1 MSLFST
7 VATVWRKEVIDTA
20 RDRRALMGTLLFGPL
35 FGPILFAVLI
45 NFSVNQQLSSVEDD
59 IEVAIV
65 GGEHAPNLI
74 KFLDSRGVTRIDDHG
89 LTDFDSATAAVRAGT
104 QDVVIL
110 IEPSFA
116 DELLEEAGA
125 HVGLVFDQSNNT
137 ARSKISRARS
147 TLAAYS
153 RQIGTLRLVARGIA
167 PTIISPIV
175 VDDFDV
181 STASGRSALLLG
193 ISTYF
198 LLMAPL
204 MGGLYLA
211 IDSTAGERERK
222 SLEPLLTTPTRRS
235 DLLVGKLS
243 ATISYMMLS
252 LALTLL
258 SFTIAISYLP
268 LERLGMSSAF
278 SPVTAALAFL
288 VLAPFVPL
296 GAALM
301 TMVAS
306 FSKTHKEAQSFLS
319 FLILIP
325 TLPLIF
331 ASIMN
336 VRPSLSLMLV
346 PSLSQHLLVSNLI
359 RGESID
365 VVQLLVSVGWTLL
378 LGIGVTFVAIRA
390 FKREGFLA

>member
-1 MSLFST
+1 MSLLST
-7 VATVWRKEVIDTA
+7 VSAVWRKEVLDTS

-35 FGPILFAVLI
+35 FGPILFSVLI
-45 NFSVNQQLSSVEDD
+45 NFSVNQQLSSAEED

-65 GGEHAPNLI
+65 GAELAPNLVA
-74 KFLDSRGVTRIDDHG
+74 FLDSVGVTALDDHG
-89 LTDFDSATAAVRAGT
+89 LSDFDSATAAVRAGE

-116 DELLEEAGA
+116 DELREESGA
-125 HVGLVFDQSNNT
+125 HVGLIFDRSNNT
-137 ARSKISRARS
+137 ANSKVNRARN
-147 TLAAYS
+147 TLGSYS
-153 RQIGTLRLVARGIA
+153 RQISALRLVARGIA
-167 PTIISPIV
+167 PNVTNPII

-235 DLLVGKLS
+235 GLLMGKLS
-243 ATISYMMLS
+243 ATVSYMLLS
-252 LALTLL
+252 LALTLV
-258 SFTIAISYLP
+258 SFTVAISYLP

-278 SPVTAALAFL
+278 SPATALLAFF

-306 FSKTHKEAQSFLS
+306 FSKTHKEAQSYLS

-359 RGESID
+359 RGEAID
-365 VVQLLVSVGWTLL
+365 SAQLLVSVGWTLAL
-378 LGIGVTFVAIRA
+378 AAVVTLIAVKA

>member
-1 MSLFST
+1 
-7 VATVWRKEVIDTA
+7 
-20 RDRRALMGTLLFGPL
+20 
-35 FGPILFAVLI
+35 
-45 NFSVNQQLSSVEDD
+45 
-59 IEVAIV
+59 
-65 GGEHAPNLI
+65 
-74 KFLDSRGVTRIDDHG
+74 
-89 LTDFDSATAAVRAGT
+89 
-104 QDVVIL
+104 
-110 IEPSFA
+110 
-116 DELLEEAGA
+116 
-125 HVGLVFDQSNNT
+125 
-137 ARSKISRARS
+137 
-147 TLAAYS
+147 
-153 RQIGTLRLVARGIA
+153 
-167 PTIISPIV
+167 
-175 VDDFDV
+175 
-181 STASGRSALLLG
+181 LLLG

-222 SLEPLLTTPTRRS
+222 SLEPLLTTPATRAA
-235 DLLVGKLS
+235 LLTGKLC
-243 ATISYMMLS
+243 ATITYMCLS
-252 LALTLL
+252 LALTLI

-278 SPVTAALAFL
+278 SPMTAVMAFL
-288 VLAPFVPL
+288 VLLPFVPL

-306 FSKTHKEAQSFLS
+306 FSKTHKEAQSYLS

-336 VRPSLSLMLV
+336 VRPSLSLMLI

-359 RGESID
+359 RGESVEIL
-365 VVQLLVSVGWTLL
+365 QFIVSVGWTLI
-378 LGIGVTFVAIRA
+378 LGVIVTLVAIKA

>member
-1 MSLFST
+1 
-7 VATVWRKEVIDTA
+7 
-20 RDRRALMGTLLFGPL
+20 LLFGPL
-35 FGPILFAVLI
+35 FGPVLFAVMI
-45 NFSVNQQLSSVEDD
+45 NFSVSQRLSSVEED
-59 IEVAIV
+59 IDVAVV
-65 GGEHAPNLI
+65 GSEHAPNLVA
-74 KFLDSRGVTRIDDHG
+74 FLDSRGVSALADHG
-89 LTDFDSATAAVRAGT
+89 LSDFETAAAAVRNGE
-104 QDVVIL
+104 QDVVLL
-110 IEPSFA
+110 IEASFG
-116 DELLEEAGA
+116 DELREESGA

-137 ARSKISRARS
+137 AGSKVGRTRDA
-147 TLAAYS
+147 LQAYAG
-153 RQIGTLRLVARGIA
+153 QIGSLRLLARGVPA
-167 PTIISPIV
+167 NLTNPII
-175 VDDFDV
+175 VDNFDV

-222 SLEPLLTTPTRRS
+222 SLEPLLTTPSRRS
-235 DLLVGKLS
+235 GLLIGKLG
-243 ATISYMMLS
+243 ATVSYMLVS
-252 LALTLL
+252 LALTLV
-258 SFTIAISYLP
+258 SFTVAIAYLP

-278 SPVTAALAFL
+278 SPMTALLAFF

-306 FSKTHKEAQSFLS
+306 FSRTHKEAQSFLS
-319 FLILIP
+319 FLILVP

-336 VRPSLSLMLV
+336 VRPSLSLMFV

-359 RGESID
+359 RGEAIEYA
-365 VVQLLVSVGWTLL
+365 QLFVSVVWTLV
-378 LGIGVTFVAIRA
+378 LGGIVTLIAIKA

>member
-7 VATVWRKEVIDTA
+7 IAAVWRKEVLDTS

-35 FGPILFAVLI
+35 FGPVLFAVLI
-45 NFSVNQQLSSVEDD
+45 NFSVNQQLESVEED

-65 GGEHAPNLI
+65 GTEHAANLVA
-74 KFLDSRGVTRIDDHG
+74 FLDSRGISQIEDHG
-89 LTDFDSATAAVRAGT
+89 LTDFDSAAAAVRRGE
-104 QDVVIL
+104 QDVVLL
-110 IEPSFA
+110 IEESFA
-116 DELLEEAGA
+116 DELREEAGA
-125 HVGLVFDQSNNT
+125 HVGLIFDRSNNT
-137 ARSKISRARS
+137 ASSRVTRTRN
-147 TLAAYS
+147 TLQAWS
-153 RQIGTLRLVARGIA
+153 RQIGSLRLLARGV
-167 PTIISPIV
+167 PTNVMNPIV
-175 VDDFDV
+175 IDDFDV

-222 SLEPLLTTPTRRS
+222 SLEPLLTTPATRGG
-235 DLLVGKLS
+235 LLIGKLS
-243 ATISYMMLS
+243 ATVTYMIIS
-252 LALTLL
+252 LALTLV
-258 SFTIAISYLP
+258 SFTIAISFLP

-278 SPVTAALAFL
+278 SPATALMAFV
-288 VLAPFVPL
+288 VLLPFVPL

-306 FSKTHKEAQSFLS
+306 FSKTHKEAQSYLS

-336 VRPSLSLMLV
+336 VRPSLPLMLV

-359 RGESID
+359 RGEVID
-365 VVQLLVSVGWTLL
+365 TIQLLVSFGWTLL
-378 LGIGVTFVAIRA
+378 LGAIVTFVAIKA

>member
-7 VATVWRKEVIDTA
+7 VAAVWRKEVLDTS

-35 FGPILFAVLI
+35 FGPLLFAVLI
-45 NFSVNQQLSSVEDD
+45 NFSVNQQLENVEEDV
-59 IEVAIV
+59 EVAIV
-65 GGEHAPNLI
+65 GAEHAANLI
-74 KFLDSRGVTRIDDHG
+74 AFLESRGVRAIEEHG
-89 LTDFDSATAAVRAGT
+89 LTDFDSATAAVRNGD
-104 QDVVIL
+104 QEIVLL
-110 IEPSFA
+110 IESSFGE
-116 DELLEEAGA
+116 ELREETGA
-125 HVGLVFDQSNNT
+125 HVGLIFDRSNNT
-137 ARSKISRARS
+137 ADSRVGRTRNA
-147 TLAAYS
+147 LQAYV
-153 RQIGTLRLVARGIA
+153 RQIGSLRLLARGVSPNILN
-167 PTIISPIV
+167 PIV
-175 VDDFDV
+175 IDNFDV

-222 SLEPLLTTPTRRS
+222 SLEPLLTTPVSRS
-235 DLLVGKLS
+235 ALLIGKLC
-243 ATISYMMLS
+243 ATVTYMCLS
-252 LALTLL
+252 LALTLV

-278 SPVTAALAFL
+278 SPMTAFLAFL
-288 VLAPFVPL
+288 VLLPFVPL

-306 FSKTHKEAQSFLS
+306 FSKTHKEAQSYLS
-319 FLILIP
+319 FFILIP

-359 RGESID
+359 RGEAIEMLQFS
-365 VVQLLVSVGWTLL
+365 VSVVWTLV
-378 LGIGVTFVAIRA
+378 LGAIVTLVAIKA

>member
-1 MSLFST
+1 MNPLST
-7 VATVWRKEVIDTA
+7 IAAVWRKEMLDTS

-35 FGPILFAVLI
+35 FGPVLFAVLI
-45 NFSVNQQLSSVEDD
+45 NFSVSQRLSSVEED

-65 GGEHAPNLI
+65 GAEHAPNLVA
-74 KFLDSRGVTRIDDHG
+74 FLDSRGVTAIDDHG
-89 LTDFDSATAAVRAGT
+89 LTDFESAAAAVRSGG
-104 QDVVIL
+104 QDVVV
-110 IEPSFA
+110 
-116 DELLEEAGA
+116 LLEADFGEELSDESGA

-137 ARSKISRARS
+137 AGSKVSRTRNAIG
-147 TLAAYS
+147 AWS
-153 RQIGTLRLVARGIA
+153 RQISTLRLLARGV
-167 PTIISPIV
+167 PPNVTNPII

-222 SLEPLLTTPTRRS
+222 SLEPLLTTPTTRAG
-235 DLLVGKLS
+235 LLIGKLG
-243 ATISYMMLS
+243 ATVSYMLIS
-252 LALTLL
+252 LALTLV
-258 SFTIAISYLP
+258 SFTAAIAYLP

-278 SPVTAALAFL
+278 GPMTALLSFF

-306 FSKTHKEAQSFLS
+306 FSRTHKEAQSYLS
-319 FLILIP
+319 FLILVP

-336 VRPSLSLMLV
+336 VRPSLELMLV

-359 RGESID
+359 RGEA
-365 VVQLLVSVGWTLL
+365 VEYMQLFVSVSWTLL
-378 LGIGVTFVAIRA
+378 LGGIVTLSAIRA

>member
-1 MSLFST
+1 MSLLRT
-7 VATVWRKEVIDTA
+7 ITAVWRKEVLDTS

-45 NFSVNQQLSSVEDD
+45 NFSVNQQLESVEED
-59 IEVAIV
+59 IEIAIV
-65 GGEHAPNLI
+65 GAEHASNLVA
-74 KFLDSRGVTRIDDHG
+74 FLGSRGVTEIEDHG
-89 LTDFDSATAAVRAGT
+89 LGDFDAAAAAVRSGE
-104 QDVVIL
+104 QDVVLL
-110 IEPSFA
+110 IESSFA
-116 DELLEEAGA
+116 DELREEEGA
-125 HVGLVFDQSNNT
+125 HVGLIFDRSNNT
-137 ARSKISRARS
+137 ASSKVTRTRN
-147 TLAAYS
+147 TLQAWS
-153 RQIGTLRLVARGIA
+153 NRIGSLRLLARGV
-167 PTIISPIV
+167 PTNVMTPIV
-175 VDDFDV
+175 VDNFDV

-222 SLEPLLTTPTRRS
+222 SLEPLLTTPATRGG
-235 DLLVGKLS
+235 LLIGKLS
-243 ATISYMMLS
+243 ATVTYMLIS
-252 LALTLL
+252 LALTLV
-258 SFTIAISYLP
+258 SFTIAISFLP

-278 SPVTAALAFL
+278 SPATAAMAFVVL
-288 VLAPFVPL
+288 VPFVPL

-306 FSKTHKEAQSFLS
+306 FSKTHKEAQSYLS

-336 VRPSLSLMLV
+336 VRPSLPLMLV

-359 RGESID
+359 RGEVID
-365 VVQLLVSVGWTLL
+365 TVQLIVSFGWTLL
-378 LGIGVTFVAIRA
+378 LGAIVTFVAIKA

>member
-1 MSLFST
+1 MSLFRT
-7 VATVWRKEVIDTA
+7 VATVWRKEVIDTS

-45 NFSVNQQLSSVEDD
+45 NFSVNQQLSSFEDD
-59 IEVAIV
+59 IEVVIV
-65 GGEHAPNLI
+65 GGEYAPNLLN
-74 KFLDSRGVTRIDDHG
+74 FLASRGVTRIEDHG

-137 ARSKISRARS
+137 ARAKIGRARS
-147 TLAAYS
+147 TLDAYS

-167 PTIISPIV
+167 PTIINPIV
-175 VDDFDV
+175 VDNFDV

-235 DLLVGKLS
+235 GLLIGKLS

-252 LALTLL
+252 LALTLV

-278 SPVTAALAFL
+278 SPGTAVLAFF

-306 FSKTHKEAQSFLS
+306 FSKTHKEAQSYLS

-359 RGESID
+359 RGESIA
-365 VVQLLVSVGWTLL
+365 VTQLLVSVGWTLL
-378 LGIGVTFVAIRA
+378 LGVGVTFVAVRA

>member
-1 MSLFST
+1 MSLFNTIS
-7 VATVWRKEVIDTA
+7 AVWRKEVRDTS
-20 RDRRALMGTLLFGPL
+20 RDRRALLGTLLFGPL
-35 FGPILFAVLI
+35 FGPVLFAVLI
-45 NFSVNQQLSSVEDD
+45 NFSVSQQLSSVEED

-65 GGEHAPNLI
+65 GAEHAKNLVA
-74 KFLDSRGVTRIDDHG
+74 FLDSRGVRAIDDHG
-89 LTDFDSATAAVRAGT
+89 LSDFDSAAAAVRNGV
-104 QDVVIL
+104 QDVVVL
-110 IEPSFA
+110 IEPEFG
-116 DELLEEAGA
+116 DELTDEAGA
-125 HVGLVFDQSNNT
+125 HVGLVFDRSNNT
-137 ARSKISRARS
+137 ANSKVERARN
-147 TLAAYS
+147 TIEGYS
-153 RQIGTLRLVARGIA
+153 RQIGALRLLARGVTPNVA
-167 PTIISPIV
+167 SPLIV
-175 VDDFDV
+175 DNFDV

-204 MGGLYLA
+204 MGGLYMA

-222 SLEPLLTTPTRRS
+222 SLEPLLATPTQRS
-235 DLLVGKLS
+235 GLLIGKVS
-243 ATISYMMLS
+243 ATVSYMTLS
-252 LALTLL
+252 LALTIV

-278 SPVTAALAFL
+278 NPLMALLAFL
-288 VLAPFVPL
+288 VLCPFVPL

-306 FSKTHKEAQSFLS
+306 LSKTHKEAQSYLS
-319 FLILIP
+319 FFILIP

-336 VRPSLSLMLV
+336 VRPSLLLMFV

-365 VVQLLVSVGWTLL
+365 LLQLSVSVVWTLL
-378 LGIGVTFVAIRA
+378 LSGIVTLIAIKA

>member
-1 MSLFST
+1 MSLLGT
-7 VATVWRKEVIDTA
+7 VAAVWRKEMLDTA
-20 RDRRALMGTLLFGPL
+20 RDRRALLGTLLFGPL
-35 FGPILFAVLI
+35 FGPLLFAVLI
-45 NFSVNQQLSSVEDD
+45 NFSVNQQLESVEED
-59 IEVAIV
+59 IEVAII
-65 GGEHAPNLI
+65 GAEHAHNLVA
-74 KFLDSRGVTRIDDHG
+74 FLASRGVNGIDDHG
-89 LTDFDSATAAVRAGT
+89 LADFDAATAAVRGGQ
-104 QDVVIL
+104 QDVVVL
-110 IEPSFA
+110 IESSFG
-116 DELLEEAGA
+116 DELREEAGA

-137 ARSKISRARS
+137 AGAKVNRTRS
-147 TLAAYS
+147 TLEAYS
-153 RQIGTLRLVARGIA
+153 RQIGTLRLVARGVTPNIMN
-167 PTIISPIV
+167 PLIV
-175 VDDFDV
+175 DNFDV

-222 SLEPLLTTPTRRS
+222 SLEPLLTTPTTRAG
-235 DLLVGKLS
+235 LLIGKLS
-243 ATISYMMLS
+243 ATVSYMAVS
-252 LALTLL
+252 LALTLV
-258 SFTIAISYLP
+258 SFSIAISFLP

-278 SPVTAALAFL
+278 SPMTAFMAFL
-288 VLAPFVPL
+288 VLLPFVPL

-336 VRPSLSLMLV
+336 VRPSLPLMLV

-359 RGESID
+359 RGETID
-365 VVQLLVSVGWTLL
+365 TTQFLVSVSW
-378 LGIGVTFVAIRA
+378 TFVLGAIVTLVAIKA

>member
-1 MSLFST
+1 MFGT
-7 VATVWRKEVIDTA
+7 IAAVWRKEVLDTS
-20 RDRRALMGTLLFGPL
+20 RDRRALLGTLLFGPL
-35 FGPILFAVLI
+35 LGPLLFAVLI
-45 NFSVNQQLSSVEDD
+45 NFSVSQQLESVEED

-65 GGEHAPNLI
+65 GAEHAQNLI
-74 KFLDSRGVTRIDDHG
+74 AFLDSRGVSQIEDHG
-89 LTDFDSATAAVRAGT
+89 LADFDSAAAAVRRGE
-104 QDVVIL
+104 QDVVLL
-110 IEPSFA
+110 IESTFA
-116 DELLEEAGA
+116 DELREEAGA
-125 HVGLVFDQSNNT
+125 HVGLIFDQSNNT
-137 ARSKISRARS
+137 ANSKVSRTRN
-147 TLAAYS
+147 TLDAYS
-153 RQIGTLRLVARGIA
+153 RQIGALRLVARGV
-167 PTIISPIV
+167 PTNIMSPIV
-175 VDDFDV
+175 VDNFDV

-222 SLEPLLTTPTRRS
+222 SLEPLLTTPATRS
-235 DLLVGKLS
+235 ALLTGKLS
-243 ATISYMMLS
+243 ATVTYMTIS
-252 LALTLL
+252 LALTLI
-258 SFTIAISYLP
+258 SFTIAISFLP

-278 SPVTAALAFL
+278 SLATALMAFL
-288 VLAPFVPL
+288 VLLPFVPL

-306 FSKTHKEAQSFLS
+306 FSKTHKEAQSYLS

-336 VRPSLSLMLV
+336 VRPSLPLMLV

-359 RGESID
+359 RGESIEALQL
-365 VVQLLVSVGWTLL
+365 VVSFGWTLL
-378 LGIGVTFVAIRA
+378 LGVIVTLIAIKA